1 MAEPEEEE
9 ITPNGGSW
17 ARKIGMPD
25 VSGSILEISRTR
37 KPVIFR
43 MADLVET
50 CGLEETMS
58 RLRSALYAG
67 ICLGILAT
75 ATSFGGQPAYAQAK
89 DTLNVVQAAAVNLL
103 EPDFESVRPSL
114 RISSEIVESITKY
127 DWDGKEYKLV
137 PGLAEKWEQTGEF
150 TWRFHL
156 RPGIKFTNGEPL
168 TAEAVKFTQ
177 GVYMENKRSGPA
189 LVGDLEINVVD
200 ELTFDV
206 VTKKPNLPTVP
217 AQLSFLYVYP
227 PEYFKSVQTQ
237 GFGNAPIGTGP
248 YMLADWVKGVAI
260 TLKAN
265 PSYWG
270 KAPAIQTIVYRSIS
284 DNTTRVAELQAGSAD
299 VVADIA
305 PNLAPL
311 VQGMEA
317 AELKRMP
324 SQRRIFF
331 FLNARQAP
339 TDNAKVRQAVG
350 YAIDRESIVKS
361 LLGED
366 AVVLNGIYLPGE
378 LGYDAE
384 FKGYQYDPE
393 KAKALLAEAGF
404 KDGITL
410 DLHFTTE
417 GSVLEPFVAEAV
429 QAQLAKVGITA
440 TLDGAPQSIMA
451 QKYGTGESSGMNLNN
466 YAPIYADSS
475 FLVSRAYFSSTARYG
490 KYLEEGDTRLDELG
504 AAAIATTDVAE
515 RQKLYAEAERHIVM
529 EKAYWVPLYQL
540 VDSYGVSKQIDWEP
554 RPDQNFVF
562 ENSSIR

>member
-1 MAEPEEEE
+1 
-9 ITPNGGSW
+9 
-17 ARKIGMPD
+17 
-25 VSGSILEISRTR
+25 
-37 KPVIFR
+37 
-43 MADLVET
+43 
-50 CGLEETMS
+50 MS

-404 KDGITL
+404 KDGVTL

>member
-1 MAEPEEEE
+1 M
-9 ITPNGGSW
+9 
-17 ARKIGMPD
+17 
-25 VSGSILEISRTR
+25 
-37 KPVIFR
+37 
-43 MADLVET
+43 
-50 CGLEETMS
+50 
-58 RLRSALYAG
+58 
-67 ICLGILAT
+67 
-75 ATSFGGQPAYAQAK
+75 
-89 DTLNVVQAAAVNLL
+89 
-103 EPDFESVRPSL
+103 
-114 RISSEIVESITKY
+114 
-127 DWDGKEYKLV
+127 
-137 PGLAEKWEQTGEF
+137 
-150 TWRFHL
+150 
-156 RPGIKFTNGEPL
+156 
-168 TAEAVKFTQ
+168 
-177 GVYMENKRSGPA
+177 
-189 LVGDLEINVVD
+189 
-200 ELTFDV
+200 
-206 VTKKPNLPTVP
+206 
-217 AQLSFLYVYP
+217 
-227 PEYFKSVQTQ
+227 
-237 GFGNAPIGTGP
+237 
-248 YMLADWVKGVAI
+248 
-260 TLKAN
+260 
-265 PSYWG
+265 
-270 KAPAIQTIVYRSIS
+270 
-284 DNTTRVAELQAGSAD
+284 
-299 VVADIA
+299 VADIA

-404 KDGITL
+404 KDGVTL

-490 KYLEEGDTRLDELG
+490 KYLEEGDAKLDELG

-540 VDSYGVSKQIDWEP
+540 VDSYGVSKQVDWNP